1 MGKVILK
8 LFVIILCI
16 TKKRFSPYRP
26 YCSHV
31 LSPSQLQHYYHCFH
45 NKVVEEHILFNAF
58 VSCLT
63 LGRQICRKR
72 RVTPF
77 RQILA
82 GHPVPH
88 GDLL

>member
-1 MGKVILK
+1 MGQGDFK
-8 LFVIILCI
+8 IICDYFMLNEKEI
-16 TKKRFSPYRP
+16 FFLQTLLL
-26 YCSHV
+26 

-45 NKVVEEHILFNAF
+45 NKVVEDHILFNAF

-63 LGRQICRKR
+63 LSRQICGKR

-82 GHPVPH
+82 GHPVPY
-88 GDLL
+88 GDLF